1 MRVAI
6 LGTGL
11 IGASIG
17 LRLKRNAAA
26 SKSQTVEVVGYDRY
40 GDVTRTAQKI
50 GAIDS
55 IAHSPEQA
63 VADADIVILATPLL
77 AIRRMMEEIAPVV
90 QPGTVITDV
99 GSTKTEVMR
108 WAAELF
114 PGHGGFV
121 GGHPMAGKTLTGP
134 QAADADLF
142 ENARWI
148 ISPTVTASEQA
159 VNVVTRMV
167 ESLGA
172 TPMIMDPAEHDAYVA
187 AISHMPM
194 LAATAMFSMERAS
207 DAWPELSLLATGGF
221 RDTTRLA
228 GTDPAM
234 AFDIAVTNREHTIHW
249 LNRFIGSLID
259 LRERLA
265 SPEHEEALFRQIAE
279 ASFEYSAFIN
289 GRVGREEPT
298 SAGDKAAAISFQDF
312 LAGGWM
318 KEKMADVT
326 GRSEERDAEL
336 EREKR
341 LRRDV

>member
-63 VADADIVILATPLL
+63 VADADLVILATPLL
-77 AIRRMMEEIAPVV
+77 AIRKMMEEIAPAV

-99 GSTKTEVMR
+99 GSTKAEVMR
-108 WAAELF
+108 WAGELF

-121 GGHPMAGKTLTGP
+121 GGHPMAGKTLSGP
-134 QAADADLF
+134 QAADGDLF

-167 ESLGA
+167 ESMG
-172 TPMIMDPAEHDAYVA
+172 V
-187 AISHMPM
+187 
-194 LAATAMFSMERAS
+194 
-207 DAWPELSLLATGGF
+207 
-221 RDTTRLA
+221 
-228 GTDPAM
+228 
-234 AFDIAVTNREHTIHW
+234 
-249 LNRFIGSLID
+249 
-259 LRERLA
+259 
-265 SPEHEEALFRQIAE
+265 
-279 ASFEYSAFIN
+279 
-289 GRVGREEPT
+289 
-298 SAGDKAAAISFQDF
+298 
-312 LAGGWM
+312 
-318 KEKMADVT
+318 
-326 GRSEERDAEL
+326 
-336 EREKR
+336 
-341 LRRDV
+341 